1 MWKYIGALFSLGFW
15 FNLTAVPFLP
25 WIDKALLILLTGL
38 LLAGAALHVYIK
50 KTSIPKD
57 MRPVYVG
64 ATAWLVWAAVV
75 GFLLYGFTWQRIPVL
90 SMRLFWLFWL
100 GGFGYWKY
108 ALWHAYKVEIPAA
121 RASAKEREAYE
132 KWLPKPKH

>member
-1 MWKYIGALFSLGFW
+1 MWKYIGSLFSLGFW

-38 LLAGAALHVYIK
+38 LLAGVALHVYTR
-50 KTSIPKD
+50 KTSLPKD

-75 GFLLYGFTWQRIPVL
+75 GFLLYGFTWQRGIISYPQL
-90 SMRLFWLFWL
+90 ASGETREGERPHNALWL
-100 GGFGYWKY
+100 GHRSTSCPWQ
-108 ALWHAYKVEIPAA
+108 PA
-121 RASAKEREAYE
+121 RQQYGR
-132 KWLPKPKH
+132 